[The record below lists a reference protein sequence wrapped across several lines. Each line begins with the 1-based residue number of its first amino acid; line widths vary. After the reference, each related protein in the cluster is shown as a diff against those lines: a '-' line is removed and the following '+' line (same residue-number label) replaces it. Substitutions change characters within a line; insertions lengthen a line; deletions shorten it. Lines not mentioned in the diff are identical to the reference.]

1 MSDQYETWQRVL
13 MATGW
18 TPYSVG
24 IKTEKKKEKVKLTPT
39 KKLFNLNKDQQVKML
54 LNLGISK
61 PEINKL
67 KKEKD
72 RVDKILFEIQ
82 NRNK

>member
-1 MSDQYETWQRVL
+1 MFAGWSKWNLGIPDQKIENV
-13 MATGW
+13 
-18 TPYSVG
+18 
-24 IKTEKKKEKVKLTPT
+24 KKKIKFGDPVKLTPT
-39 KKLFNLNKDQQVKML
+39 QKLFNLNKDQQVKML